1 MLLDAMTVQIADDPH
16 GNAVIML
23 GIIDC
28 LPSIHQVAYLAHLH
42 NHQVLIAN

>member
-16 GNAVIML
+16 GNAVMML

-28 LPSIHQVAYLAHLH
+28 LPSIHQVTTIYG
-42 NHQVLIAN
+42 QS